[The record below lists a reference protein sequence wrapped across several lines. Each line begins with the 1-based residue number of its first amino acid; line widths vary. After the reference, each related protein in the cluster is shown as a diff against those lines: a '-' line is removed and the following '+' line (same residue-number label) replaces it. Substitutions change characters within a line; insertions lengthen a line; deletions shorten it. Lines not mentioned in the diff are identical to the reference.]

1 MATFYLRTRT
11 GLACRKAGRRHAAYI
26 AGKQQYCDK
35 TEVKFVIDKNLPAWA
50 KNADEFFAA
59 ADDNERANG
68 RSYRSIVFA
77 IPHEATDK
85 NQWAQQLV
93 QQLVGERHAYRLA
106 VHIPANGHN
115 PHAHLMFSE
124 RGLKDLEAEK
134 FFGRSNAKDPTYSGR
149 KSKQWLET
157 AKQHYLA
164 LIRTLC
170 PNYTPARSGEQ
181 KIGPKLINAK
191 PTYEQ
196 QRQARAQEVAQLRQD
211 SAELQ
216 AVMMDIAT
224 LTRAAEA
231 TNTTKTSPLIDAI
244 KRVQEQSKPLM
255 LLNIQGFQPSSSIA
269 HAKPQ
274 TNTTKQPP
282 RPRPKFH

>member
-1 MATFYLRTRT
+1 
-11 GLACRKAGRRHAAYI
+11 
-26 AGKQQYCDK
+26 
-35 TEVKFVIDKNLPAWA
+35 
-50 KNADEFFAA
+50 
-59 ADDNERANG
+59 
-68 RSYRSIVFA
+68 
-77 IPHEATDK
+77 
-85 NQWAQQLV
+85 
-93 QQLVGERHAYRLA
+93 
-106 VHIPANGHN
+106 
-115 PHAHLMFSE
+115 MFSE

-134 FFGRSNAKDPTYSGR
+134 FFGRGNAKDPTYSGR

-216 AVMMDIAT
+216 AVALEIAR
-224 LTRAAEA
+224 LTRDADA
-231 TNTTKTSPLIDAI
+231 TKTSPLFDAI
-244 KRVQEQSKPLM
+244 KRVQEQPKPLNAGR
-255 LLNIQGFQPSSSIA
+255 LNIQGFQPTSRV
-269 HAKPQ
+269 AKAQ
-274 TNTTKQPP
+274 MKTNTSKQPP